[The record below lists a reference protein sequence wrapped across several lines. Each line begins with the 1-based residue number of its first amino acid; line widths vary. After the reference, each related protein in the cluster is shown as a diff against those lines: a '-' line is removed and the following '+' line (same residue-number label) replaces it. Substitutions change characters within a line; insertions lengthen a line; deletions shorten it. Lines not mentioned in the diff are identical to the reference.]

1 MMTRSPLTRI
11 CKFRTLALAGLACAC
26 VPGAARADEEPLL
39 LSHLPSG
46 EGLVA
51 RLWSKSPEVLAARLR
66 AEQAKAEEDRAGRL
80 PNPVLDASWN
90 TIPVGESNPPDLE
103 SPMVNVPN
111 YQVGL
116 STLVELGKRSP
127 RKRAARGNKTAAILD
142 ASEALRQVY
151 LNLLVAAGRVAT
163 AQERIAVLEA
173 EVVDAARLTTLAHD
187 RAAHGDLAKLD
198 EVRASLEE
206 TKLRSLLSEGRQQ
219 LAEAL
224 LECGRLAGTRC
235 EPFTASADAHA
246 FLTTHSEPP
255 PEAELRGALSARPDL
270 QSLAAQEESAL
281 AAGELAKARRIP
293 DPTVRLGYTRDQFV
307 VAGNQKHSVG
317 VGLAIPLPLSERG
330 QSDAAIARATATTA
344 HDTRVL
350 REGQAGRDL
359 DRLLESFRALTLR
372 QRAMHT
378 EYLPL
383 AQSLVARMTASVK
396 AGGATIADLLLARRS
411 YNELLADASDLDRA
425 VFEAAISLLRTSGAR
440 SFPPPSANHG
450 SP

>member
-1 MMTRSPLTRI
+1 MFIRRCDFCSSVLG
-11 CKFRTLALAGLACAC
+11 CLAWLC
-26 VPGAARADEEPLL
+26 VSGDLRADEEGLH
-39 LSHLPSG
+39 LSHLPPG
-46 EGLVA
+46 DGLVT
-51 RLWSKSPEVLAARLR
+51 RLWSKSPDVLAARLR
-66 AEQAKAEEDRAGRL
+66 AEQARAEEDRAGRL

-90 TIPVGESNPPDLE
+90 TVPIGESNPSDLD
-103 SPMVNVPN
+103 SPLVNVPN

-116 STLVELGKRSP
+116 SSVIELGKRSP
-127 RKRAARGNKTAAILD
+127 RKKAARGSKNAALLD
-142 ASEALRQVY
+142 ASEVLRQVY
-151 LNLLVAAGRVAT
+151 LNLLVAVGRVAT
-163 AQERIAVLEA
+163 AQERIGVLEA

-187 RAAHGDLAKLD
+187 RTVHGDLAKLD

-219 LAEAL
+219 LSEAL

-235 EPFTASADAHA
+235 EPFAATGDAHD
-246 FLTTHSEPP
+246 FLTTHSEPSP
-255 PEAELRGALSARPDL
+255 DAELKDALAARPDL

-281 AAGELAKARRIP
+281 AAGELAKARVIP
-293 DPTVRLGYTRDQFV
+293 DPTVRIGYTRDQFI

-317 VGLAIPLPLSERG
+317 LGITIPLPISEHG
-330 QSDAAIARATATTA
+330 QSDAAIARATASA
-344 HDTRVL
+344 ARETRVL
-350 REGQAGRDL
+350 REGQAARDL
-359 DRLLESFRALTLR
+359 DRLLETFHALTQR
-372 QRAMHT
+372 QRAMRA

-425 VFEAAISLLRTSGAR
+425 VFETAIALLRTSGAR
-440 SFPPPSANHG
+440 SVSPPTQNHD